1 MDEKLLNLLS
11 KIKYPGMER
20 DIVDFKMV
28 KIAEFTGNDEIL
40 IVLKNISNEEKF
52 NQLKKEIEEL
62 LKKEYPGK
70 RITVELVKKDVK
82 NVKVGAQIGEK
93 KKSLSHIKHVI
104 AVGSGKGGVGKSTVA
119 VNLAIAMAKKGYK
132 VGLLDADIWGP
143 SVPTMLGTEDKRPYV
158 NEKKKVLP
166 IENYGIYMMSIGYF
180 IEKNMPLIWRGP
192 LVTGALKQLMN
203 DVEWPELDYM
213 FIDMPPGTG
222 DIQLTLT
229 QDAKVDGVVI
239 VSTPQKVAYI
249 DAIKG
254 VVMFQKLNIP
264 IIGIVENMSY
274 FECPDTGKKHYIFG
288 KGGGEYVSSNFN
300 VNLIGQI
307 PIDPKVTIQGDEGVP
322 IVQALPDSPVT
333 KAYMEACDKIVKFTE
348 KKA

>member
-1 MDEKLLNLLS
+1 MDEKLLKLLS
-11 KIKYPGMER
+11 EINYPDMER

-28 KIAEFTGNDEIL
+28 KVAEFTGNDEIL
-40 IVLKNISNEEKF
+40 VVLKNITNEEKF
-52 NQLKKEIEEL
+52 NILKKNIE
-62 LKKEYPGK
+62 KKLGDKYPGK
-70 RITVELVKKDVK
+70 KITVELVKKEVK
-82 NVKVGAQIGEK
+82 NVEVGAQIGEK

-119 VNLAIAMAKKGYK
+119 VNLAIAMSKKGYK

-143 SVPTMLGTEDKRPYV
+143 SVPTMLGTEDSHPYV

-166 IENYGIYMMSIGYF
+166 IENYGIFMMSIGYF
-180 IEKNMPLIWRGP
+180 IEKNLPLIWRGP

-203 DVEWPELDYM
+203 DVEWPALDYL

-222 DIQLTLT
+222 DIQLTLSS
-229 QDAKVDGVVI
+229 DAKIDGVVI

-254 VVMFQKLNIP
+254 IVMFQKLEIP

-274 FECPDTGKKHYIFG
+274 FQCPDTGKKHYIFG
-288 KGGGEYVSSNFN
+288 KGGGEYVSSNYN
-300 VNLIGQI
+300 IDLISEV

-322 IVQALPDSPVT
+322 IVEGLPDSPVT
-333 KAYMEACDKIVKFTE
+333 KAYMKACDKIVNFKYN
-348 KKA
+348 KK